1 MRLSHLKQVLLSARR
16 RLIPPSEET
25 IRRERGQALLRIAVV
40 AGITTY
46 LVFSPGS
53 IAEWPWYFQQF
64 YGATVLYSIAVFI
77 HTRRASSYKPSRQL
91 MNNVMDVT
99 GISYIMIQTGETGA
113 LLFTLYV
120 WVTIGNGFRFGNKAL
135 TVSTVLSAIGFGV
148 VTTVSEFWNQHIPI
162 AAGMMFALIV
172 LPLYAAHLIR
182 MLNIALHRAEEANA
196 AKGRFLARMS
206 HELRTPLNG
215 ILGTTELL
223 DGNRRLGPEERT
235 LLQVIRDSVQVS
247 LRQINNVLDFSK
259 IEAGKLVLERTT
271 LDLHQL
277 VNTTTAMLRAAALQK
292 GLRFLVRI
300 APDAPYRLV
309 GDPHHLRE
317 ILLNLISNAIKFTEH
332 GYVCLEVSGRVDS
345 AGKLMLHLEVHDTGI
360 GIATDAQDRIF
371 ESFSQEDTSTT
382 RQHGGTGL
390 GTTIAKQLVELMGG
404 RIGVHSTK
412 GRGSSFWCDIPLDQQ
427 QRSADRD
434 IFLTGM
440 RAVLMSEDAKLAAH
454 YTQITRAHEGQLFRA
469 TSPGAVLEAIARGL
483 RLGNPLH
490 TVLVD
495 STLAFGRDGVH
506 LCDELALHAMSAN
519 VPLILI
525 TPIMPS
531 AEQMRDWGYST
542 ALTPDAGEDMI
553 VTALRASPVRL
564 IDGNQRVVSVAPWQW
579 GKAREPG
586 ENRPRLLVADDNRTN
601 RMIVQ
606 RILEQSGYEVV
617 LVDNGETALERLN
630 EGGWRLAILDM
641 HMPGLDG
648 TDVLRRYRMMRPRS
662 RLPVIV
668 LTANASLDA
677 KRECADA
684 GADAYLAK
692 PVGAAEL
699 VGEVDRL
706 VQQSAVESIVHRI
719 GDSPAAASAEVSV
732 PREMLD
738 ISVLAELDRVY
749 HDPVELAKVV
759 DEFEREG
766 WELLEKIEQ
775 TCSTRRHPGF
785 CDLVHAFKGNA
796 ANIGG
801 MRLMQVCRE
810 AESAGLARFLRD
822 PVSLL
827 GMLRQTFEQTLAALH
842 ELVETSR
849 GEQRQPVGGGPG
861 PGRAS

>member
-1 MRLSHLKQVLLSARR
+1 MLSPKLKHHFAQLRQRLVPLRGSTLG
-16 RLIPPSEET
+16 
-25 IRRERGQALLRIAVV
+25 REQGQALMRLAALATIEIYLAFRL
-40 AGITTY
+40 GSTTTWPTHVLVFY
-46 LVFSPGS
+46 GASIVYAAAMLVHTLHAKVFSP
-53 IAEWPWYFQQF
+53 A
-64 YGATVLYSIAVFI
+64 
-77 HTRRASSYKPSRQL
+77 RRHL
-91 MNNVMDVT
+91 NNVMDIT
-99 GISYIMIQTGETGA
+99 AITYLMLQSGEAGVF
-113 LLFTLYV
+113 LFAMYV
-120 WVTIGNGFRFGNKAL
+120 WVTIGNGFRFGTPAL
-135 TVSTVLSAIGFGV
+135 MVSAIMSIVGLSV
-148 VTTVSEFWNQHIPI
+148 VVSVSEPWQQHLTF
-162 AAGMMFALIV
+162 AAGALFTLVMI
-172 LPLYAAHLIR
+172 PLYAAHLIH
-182 MLNIALHRAEEANA
+182 MLNAAVQRAEEANA

-223 DGNRRLGPEERT
+223 DGSRRLGPEERT

-271 LDLHQL
+271 LDLHEL

-300 APDAPYRLV
+300 SPDTPYRLV

-317 ILLNLISNAIKFTEH
+317 ILLNLISNAIKFTDH
-332 GYVCLEVSGRVDS
+332 GCVCLEVSGRADS
-345 AGKLMLHLEVHDTGI
+345 TGKLVLHLEVHDTGV
-360 GIATDAQDRIF
+360 GIVADALERIF
-371 ESFSQEDTSTT
+371 ESFAQEDTSTT

-427 QRSADRD
+427 QRSADRE

-454 YTQITRAHEGQLFRA
+454 YTQIVRAHEGHLLHA
-469 TSPGAVLEAIARGL
+469 SSPGAVLEAIARGL

-495 STLAFGRDGVH
+495 SALAFGRDGVH

-519 VPLILI
+519 VPLILV
-525 TPIMPS
+525 TPVMPS

-542 ALTPDAGEDMI
+542 ALSPDAGEQMI

-564 IDGNQRVVSVAPWQW
+564 IDSSQRVVSVAPWQW

-586 ENRPRLLVADDNRTN
+586 ENRPRILVADDNRTN

-617 LVDNGETALERLN
+617 LADNGETALERLN

-648 TDVLRRYRMMRPRS
+648 TDVLRRYRTLRPRS

-699 VGEVDRL
+699 VGEVERL
-706 VQQSAVESIVHRI
+706 IQQSSVESIVHHI

-732 PREMLD
+732 PREILD
-738 ISVLAELDRVY
+738 IGVLAELDRIY

-759 DEFEREG
+759 AEFEREG

-775 TCSTRRHPGF
+775 TCSTRRHPAF
-785 CDLVHAFKGNA
+785 CDLVHAVKGNA

-827 GMLRQTFEQTLAALH
+827 GMLRQTFEQTLASLH
-842 ELVETSR
+842 ELVETTR
-849 GEQRQPVGGGPG
+849 GEHRQPVGGGPG
-861 PGRAS
+861 PGSSA